1 MISEKENGPHN
12 RGGGKNGAKKLTLRP
27 DNLLEPDHVRVLE
40 PLEQLDLPDRRDWEP
55 FALVVHAHALE
66 RHERAVADVAGEVDL
81 AVRALADLPELL
93 VAVLDAAAAAPL
105 LVARRGGRELDAPVE
120 RGRCGR
126 RGRGELLLVGVLLAS
141 SFFRS
146 RAAAGRGR
154 WGRGR

>member
-1 MISEKENGPHN
+1 MQKSSHCDLTISLSRITFGCSSLLSSLISLIAVI
-12 RGGGKNGAKKLTLRP
+12 GK
-27 DNLLEPDHVRVLE
+27 
-40 PLEQLDLPDRRDWEP
+40 P

-154 WGRGR
+154 RRRGR